1 MNKNI
6 IRILCT
12 LLLATLLAGCERRP
26 LVDTTREAM
35 VKVRIK
41 INSIV
46 NVTTGVYN
54 EHIPLPDV
62 SPNVIR
68 VMFYDVNTKQVRTQG
83 FISKKG
89 VDVDGTPYLIG
100 EVSVRPGTYDVL
112 CYNFDTPSTIVSNE
126 NNWNTITAYTSE
138 ISDLLYTRLTS
149 RSPETMPLPTIYYE
163 PDHLLVAR
171 EEKIHIPEHTETLVI
186 ETEATSVVDSYY
198 IQIRLKNGKYASD
211 ASAVLTDLSPSNRIG
226 PNEREHTEYAATF
239 FEMHRSTDPRIRAD
253 NQEVLC
259 AVFNTFGKRE
269 DHIDPSV
276 ESQLYVTFNVIT
288 TEGKIVDMTVDM
300 DSIFKTEPAIEKH
313 WLLIDKVFEIP
324 EPESGGFKPSVDKWD
339 EENGYVDII

>member
-1 MNKNI
+1 MNKTL
-6 IRILCT
+6 RILLIALVALT
-12 LLLATLLAGCERRP
+12 MGSCERRP
-26 LVDTTREAM
+26 LIDTTREAM
-35 VKVRIK
+35 IKVRIK
-41 INSIV
+41 INAIV

-54 EHIPLPDV
+54 ENIPVPDV
-62 SPNVIR
+62 SPNVVR
-68 VMFYDVNTKQVRTQG
+68 VMFYDTETKQVRTQG

-89 VDVDGTPYLIG
+89 VDVDGTPYLMG
-100 EVSVRPGTYDVL
+100 EVSVRPGTYDLL
-112 CYNFDTPSTIVSNE
+112 CYNFDTPSTIVSSE

-138 ISDLLYTRLTS
+138 ISDQLYTRLTS
-149 RSPETMPLPTIYYE
+149 RSPSATQLPTVYYE

-171 EEKIHIPEHTETLVI
+171 EENVHVPEHTETLVI

-211 ASAVLTDLSPSNRIG
+211 ATAVLTDLSPSNRIG
-226 PNEREHTEYAATF
+226 PDKREDKEYAATF

-259 AVFNTFGKRE
+259 AVFNTFGKRP
-269 DHIDPSV
+269 DDVDPTV

-288 TEGKIVDMTVDM
+288 TEGKIVDMTMDM

-339 EENGYVDII
+339 EENGYIEI